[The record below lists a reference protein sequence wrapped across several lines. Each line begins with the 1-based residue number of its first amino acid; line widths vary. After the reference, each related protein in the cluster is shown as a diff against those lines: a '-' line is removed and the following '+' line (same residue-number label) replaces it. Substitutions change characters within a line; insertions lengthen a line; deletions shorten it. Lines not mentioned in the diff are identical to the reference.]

1 MRIIA
6 LIDDTAVIE
15 RILKHLSVWDPQ
27 LEVFSSTGPDLPLPK
42 GETIPLTCHPLPDI
56 A

>member
-6 LIDDTAVIE
+6 LVDDAGVIE
-15 RILKHLSVWDPQ
+15 RILKHLKVWHPRTESRSPAVPDPPW
-27 LEVFSSTGPDLPLPK
+27 PD
-42 GETIPLTCHPLPDI
+42 GETIPLTCHPVPDI